1 VVLELNGDVILA
13 FVFFVLLAG
22 VAAVPVRWIR
32 RRRIG
37 LGVGLGIVVGALAVN
52 LGLSVVCACNRGAP
66 PAEMLSVWPY
76 AITMLLLLAVPTRRS
91 AAERG
96 VCDACGYNL
105 TGNTSGLCPE
115 CGRRVGRV
123 T

>member
-1 VVLELNGDVILA
+1 LDFNGDVILA
-13 FVFFVLLAG
+13 FVFFVLLAT
-22 VAAVPVRWIR
+22 VAAVPVRFVR

-66 PAEMLSVWPY
+66 PAEMLSIWPY
-76 AITMLLLLAVPTRRS
+76 AITMVLLLAVPTRR

-96 VCDACGYNL
+96 VCNGCGYNL

>member
-1 VVLELNGDVILA
+1 MEFSDDVILA
-13 FVFFVLLAG
+13 FVFFVLLAA
-22 VAAVPVRWIR
+22 VAAVPVRLIR

-52 LGLSVVCACNRGAP
+52 LALSVACACDRGAP
-66 PAEMLSVWPY
+66 PAEMLSMWPY
-76 AITMLLLLAVPTRRS
+76 AITMVLLLVVPTRRS

-96 VCDACGYNL
+96 MCRACGYDL
-105 TGNTSGLCPE
+105 RGNTSGLCPE
-115 CGRRVGRV
+115 CGRHVGRV